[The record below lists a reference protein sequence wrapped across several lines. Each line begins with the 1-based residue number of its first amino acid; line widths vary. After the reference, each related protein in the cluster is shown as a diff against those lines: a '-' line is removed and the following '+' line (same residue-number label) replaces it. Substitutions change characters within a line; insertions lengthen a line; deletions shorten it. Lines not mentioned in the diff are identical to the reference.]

1 MRSTSRA
8 RSSTLSIGKG
18 IAITSTP
25 SELNGQTLAHEVRA
39 VEGCEKDLLLCIP
52 PWSNEQCGHTRNHIA
67 GIHSILVFDES
78 EAIHELDLGDLSG
91 AMSVEVGLNIS
102 LSSYVMVSDILR

>member
-1 MRSTSRA
+1 MRSTSGT

-18 IAITSTP
+18 IAIPSTT
-25 SELNGQTLAHEVRA
+25 SELNGQALAHEVGA

-52 PWSNEQCGHTRNHIA
+52 PWRNEQCGHTGNHIA

-91 AMSVEVGLNIS
+91 AMSVEMGLDIS
-102 LSSYVMVSDILR
+102 FGGWEGQ